1 MSNYNEL
8 TQQPMTDAEIAD
20 HKADYKARRRLE
32 LLEVAMRIEPGASPA
47 KLMSLAGLIEE
58 WSEGKLVS
66 REQLELQAREMFSG
80 S

>member
-20 HKADYKARRRLE
+20 YKADYKARRRLE
-32 LLEVAMRIEPGASPA
+32 LLEVAMRIEPGATPA
-47 KLMSLAGLIEE
+47 MLMSLAGLIEE

-66 REQLELQAREMFSG
+66 REQLELQAREMFPG